1 MASLQ
6 NSPSLN
12 RSLFLSSLPHPHSY
26 LHVTPA
32 FSCCTRRPSSFLVR
46 AEQASATTAS
56 ASVSPDRPGRRQL
69 LAVGIILPSVPL
81 LSQNLVSFAAENKK
95 GFIPVLDKKDGY
107 TFLYPFGWQE
117 VTIEGQDKVFKDV
130 IEPLESVSVNVI
142 PTSKEDIREFGSPQE
157 IGETLIKKVLAPPN
171 QKTKLIEAKE
181 RDVDGKTYYTIEFIA
196 QAPNYTRHA
205 LSTISIANGKFYTLT
220 TGANERRWGK
230 MKDKLQTVVE
240 SFTLSNV

>member
-6 NSPSLN
+6 NSPSLH
-12 RSLFLSSLPHPHSY
+12 RSLFLNSHPQPHTH
-26 LHVTPA
+26 LAPA
-32 FSCCTRRPSSFLVR
+32 FSCCTRRPSSLLVR
-46 AEQASATTAS
+46 AD

-69 LAVGIILPSVPL
+69 LAVGLILPSVPL
-81 LSQNLVSFAAENKK
+81 LSQNSVAFAAESKK
-95 GFIPVLDKKDGY
+95 GFIPVTDNKDGY
-107 TFLYPFGWQE
+107 KFLYPFGWQE

-130 IEPLESVSVNVI
+130 IEPLESVSVTVI
-142 PTSKEDIREFGSPQE
+142 PTNKEDIREFGSPQE
-157 IGETLIKKVLAPPN
+157 IGETLMKKVLAPPN
-171 QKTKLIEAKE
+171 QKKKLLEAKE
-181 RDVDGKTYYTIEFIA
+181 RVVDGKAYYTIEFVA

>member
-6 NSPSLN
+6 NSPSLH
-12 RSLFLSSLPHPHSY
+12 RSLFLNSLPHPHN
-26 LHVTPA
+26 HVHCTPA

-46 AEQASATTAS
+46 ADHASS
-56 ASVSPDRPGRRQL
+56 DRPGRRQL
-69 LAVGIILPSVPL
+69 LAVGLILPSVPL
-81 LSQNLVSFAAENKK
+81 LNQNSIAFAAESKK
-95 GFIPVLDKKDGY
+95 GFVPVMDQKDGY

-130 IEPLESVSVNVI
+130 IEPLESVSVNII
-142 PTSKEDIREFGSPQE
+142 PTSKTDIREFGSPQE
-157 IGETLIKKVLAPPN
+157 IGETLIKRVLAPPS
-171 QKTKLIEAKE
+171 QKTKLVEAKE
-181 RDVDGKTYYTIEFIA
+181 REVDGKAYYTIEFIA

-230 MKDKLQTVVE
+230 IKDKLQTVVE
-240 SFTLSNV
+240 SFTLKNV